1 MAKLSIN
8 EVKSKFE
15 TGDRPSGLDFID
27 LIDTLSANST
37 DLGSAGNNEVLITGL
52 DNATVVDSFS
62 ATEWRSVKYF
72 ISVSAVTD
80 GRNKSYS
87 TDLSIL
93 IDKDNINVSEY
104 GSLDNDGDIG
114 TVSVSKGSGV
124 ISLVVT
130 PNPNFKPITVRYF
143 RTGLKA

>member
-15 TGDRPSGLDFID
+15 TGDRPSGLDFVD

-37 DLGSAGNNEVLITGL
+37 DLGSAGNNETLITGL
-52 DNATVVDSFS
+52 DNAIVVDSFS

-72 ISVSAVTD
+72 ISMSAITD

-130 PNPNFKPITVRYF
+130 PNPNFKPITVRYS

>member
-1 MAKLSIN
+1 MAKLSITD
-8 EVKSKFE
+8 VKSKFE
-15 TGDRPSGLDFID
+15 TGDRPSGADFVD

-37 DLGSAGNNEVLITGL
+37 DLGSAGNNETLITGL

-72 ISVSAVTD
+72 ISISAVTD

-93 IDKDNINVSEY
+93 IDKNDINVSEY

-130 PNPNFKPITVRYF
+130 PNPNFKPITVRYS

>member
-15 TGDRPSGLDFID
+15 TGDRPSGLDFVD

-37 DLGSAGNNEVLITGL
+37 DLGSAGNNETLITGL

-72 ISVSAVTD
+72 ISMSAITD

-130 PNPNFKPITVRYF
+130 PNPNFKPITVRYS

>member
-1 MAKLSIN
+1 MAKLSITD
-8 EVKSKFE
+8 VKSKFE
-15 TGDRPSGLDFID
+15 TGDRPSGADFVD

-37 DLGSAGNNEVLITGL
+37 DLGSAGNNETLITGL

-72 ISVSAVTD
+72 ISISAVTD

-93 IDKDNINVSEY
+93 IDKNDINVTEY

>member
-15 TGDRPSGLDFID
+15 TGDRPSGLDFVD

-37 DLGSAGNNEVLITGL
+37 DLGSAGNNETLITGL

-130 PNPNFKPITVRYF
+130 PNPNFKPITVRYS

>member
-1 MAKLSIN
+1 MTKLSIN

-15 TGDRPSGLDFID
+15 TGDRPSGLDYVD

-37 DLGSAGNNEVLITGL
+37 DLGSTGNNETSITGL
-52 DNATVVDSFS
+52 ENATVVDSFS
-62 ATEWRSVKYF
+62 ATEWRSVNYF
-72 ISVSAVTD
+72 ISMSAVTD

-87 TDLSIL
+87 TNLSVL

-104 GSLDNDGDIG
+104 GTLDNDGDIG
-114 TVSVSKGSGV
+114 TVSVSKGVGV

-130 PNPNFKPITVRYF
+130 PNPDFKPVTVRYS